1 MFHIIIFSN
10 ILLYFVIFVFLF
22 VARTDP
28 TSSCE
33 QLRSFPADVDNQGSM
48 REISEGETKV
58 VTAGGLF
65 QIVKVKVRA
74 RRGKKK

>member
-28 TSSCE
+28 TVSCE

-48 REISEGETKV
+48 SFRFGEKIILKLNSDK
-58 VTAGGLF
+58 AINIGC
-65 QIVKVKVRA
+65 Q
-74 RRGKKK
+74 